1 MGLSPS
7 PTFADVYSEHEMY
20 VLAHQNLEKVYRG
33 LVVCG
38 VIQNGSES

>member
-33 LVVCG
+33 LVVGG
-38 VIQNGSES
+38 VIQNGSKS